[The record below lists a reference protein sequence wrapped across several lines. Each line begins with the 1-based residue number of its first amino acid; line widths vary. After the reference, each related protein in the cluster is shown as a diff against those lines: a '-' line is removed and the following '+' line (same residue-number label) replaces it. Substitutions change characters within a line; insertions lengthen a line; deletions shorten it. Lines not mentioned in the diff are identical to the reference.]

1 MKDLCQL
8 YKIVERGVKDLKRK
22 KSQMIL
28 IKNKYKLKLQ
38 SKKAPNS
45 NDDYSGVK

>member
-1 MKDLCQL
+1 MRNLKEIMQNMKDLCQL

-28 IKNKYKLKLQ
+28 IKNKYKLKL
-38 SKKAPNS
+38 
-45 NDDYSGVK
+45 